1 MQNHKP
7 ESIFT
12 ISSSI
17 LYLFSLRKF
26 FNRFFAG
33 LFLLTSLAT
42 AEDQSRKALWLE
54 SARQDFANRPAKLL
68 KDSEYTFLNT
78 HNIVAL
84 LLAGNASII
93 MHNSDA
99 DNKIA
104 DHFRRH
110 PALQSFEDESLDVI
124 GSPFTHIAA
133 SGIWYILSAE
143 NQDDFNKKRAW
154 TMLTALSVSSIATF
168 GLKAI
173 RQNDT
178 PNGQNWAWPSAH
190 TSSSFTAASVLHE
203 FYGLKVGVPAYIMA
217 SLVAYR
223 MMDTGDHWASDRVFG
238 ATLGWVVGHTIA
250 TKHKSLE
257 VAGFSI
263 MPLTPIVGT
272 QVMGINLIKQF

>member
-1 MQNHKP
+1 MQKHKP
-7 ESIFT
+7 ELILA

-17 LYLFSLRKF
+17 LCLFSLSKF
-26 FNRFFAG
+26 FSRFFIC
-33 LFLLTSLAT
+33 LILLTSLAT
-42 AEDQSRKALWLE
+42 AEDQPRKALWLE
-54 SARQDFANRPAKLL
+54 SAQQDLADRPDRLL
-68 KDSEYTFLNT
+68 EDSEHTFLNT
-78 HNIVAL
+78 HNIAAL

-99 DNKIA
+99 DNNIA

-110 PALQSFEDESLDVI
+110 PALHGFEDESLNVI
-124 GSPFTHIAA
+124 GSPWTHLAA

-143 NQDDFNKKRAW
+143 KQDEFNKERAW

-173 RQNDT
+173 RQNDS

-203 FYGLKVGVPAYIMA
+203 FYGLKVGIPAYIMA

-223 MMDTGDHWASDRVFG
+223 MMDTGDHWASDVVFG
-238 ATLGWVVGHTIA
+238 ATLGWVVGHSIA
-250 TKHKSLE
+250 AKHKSLE
-257 VAGFSI
+257 VAGFKI
-263 MPLTPIVGT
+263 MPFTTVRGE
-272 QVMGINLIKQF
+272 QAMGLSLVKQF